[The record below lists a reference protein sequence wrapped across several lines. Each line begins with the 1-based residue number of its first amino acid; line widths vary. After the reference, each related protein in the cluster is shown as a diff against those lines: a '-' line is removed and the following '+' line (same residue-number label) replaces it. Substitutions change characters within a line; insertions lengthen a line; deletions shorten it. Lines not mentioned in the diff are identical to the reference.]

1 LLSGGTYTV
10 SGTGLTNISGLSI
23 SVAAA
28 GIYDVEA
35 FIAYTQSAAN
45 AVGFGV
51 TFPGMT
57 NATGTFQGNVSVGPV
72 AVSSFSIFQYGSFD
86 EAGSGSI
93 IYSVSAT
100 TNTRQVR
107 MRALFVV
114 SSSGGTIQMQG
125 RVSAVAAQM
134 FIIRGSYI
142 RAFKIG

>member
-1 LLSGGTYTV
+1 V
-10 SGTGLTNISGLSI
+10 SAATLTNLSGLSI

-28 GIYDVEA
+28 GVYDVEA
-35 FIAYTQSAAN
+35 FIAYTQSVAN

-57 NATGTFQGNVSVGPV
+57 AATGDFIGNVSVGPV
-72 AVSSFSIFQYGSFD
+72 AVSSFSILQYGTFD

-100 TNTRQVR
+100 TNTRHVR
-107 MRALFVV
+107 MRALFIV

-125 RVSAVAAQM
+125 RVSAAAAQL
-134 FIIRGSYI
+134 FILRGSYI
-142 RAFKIG
+142 KAFKIG